1 MVFYEYSLD
10 ETFEIKK
17 KQKRN
22 LSFIRSFSF
31 CYYGKVGQFLMIIS
45 LHIIFF
51 IMIYI
56 RKSMHI
62 QKQSSFIC
70 SLKTSSFFLIF
81 ILSKIFKLRLRAVFN
96 AFDLLA
102 AHLQPVV

>member
-10 ETFEIKK
+10 ETFEMKK

-56 RKSMHI
+56 

-70 SLKTSSFFLIF
+70 SLKTSNFFLIF

>member
-10 ETFEIKK
+10 ETFEMKK

-51 IMIYI
+51 I
-56 RKSMHI
+56 

-70 SLKTSSFFLIF
+70 SLKTSNFFLIF